1 MKPLNMQLASRIQL
15 RQSCLTLNESSE
27 ARTVGLGISPRTAD
41 RLWAYARPWLRVE
54 IKSGRA
60 R

>member
-1 MKPLNMQLASRIQL
+1 MVFHWISSHKL
-15 RQSCLTLNESSE
+15 SCSAKLGMALPE
-27 ARTVGLGISPRTAD
+27 AAQALGISSRTAD

-54 IKSGRA
+54 IKSGQA